1 MQIFCYNAS
10 QISLPAEHWA
20 TYYIRDAPII
30 PTRNIC
36 VLYYRILRNFGIW
49 RRLIVFIML
58 NIDHNWIMWAITW
71 HEGLN
76 ALKYARKNTGCEEKS
91 SKETL
96 YPLMSGY
103 V

>member
-1 MQIFCYNAS
+1 
-10 QISLPAEHWA
+10 
-20 TYYIRDAPII
+20 
-30 PTRNIC
+30 
-36 VLYYRILRNFGIW
+36 
-49 RRLIVFIML
+49 ML